1 MAINTE
7 NSPIIFKLK
16 NKHMKAK
23 FPFPGRRRRKWVSY
37 AYCGCLY
44 DEIVLIVM
52 RCPVINCKP
61 VTALS
66 WQHKIVHT

>member
-1 MAINTE
+1 
-7 NSPIIFKLK
+7 
-16 NKHMKAK
+16 MKAK

-37 AYCGCLY
+37 TYCGCLY

-52 RCPVINCKP
+52 RCPVINSKP

-66 WQHKIVHT
+66 WQHKIVPT